1 MNIFEL
7 LAQPMSI
14 TLISASWVDL
24 IVITIAFAIALL
36 VRRISRFLA
45 KPFVRL
51 GQFASRKKIMSDE
64 RRQTLRGLFAS
75 IISFFAFTLALFFA
89 LSRFIDT
96 NTLVWVAGL
105 FSAAFGLGAR
115 PLVSDFLS
123 GVGFLFEDTFD
134 VGEKVEIHAGVTVE
148 GVIEM
153 VNLRTTLI
161 RAPEGEIYTVP
172 NGEIRVVRNF
182 SRGIFSIA
190 RITLHVAAEDLQ
202 RTLEQLENMAEDAV
216 LHLPNLLEPWHV
228 YSETGALG
236 ANTQLTI
243 VAKARFGRAADM
255 RPRLLTFVQERL
267 THENIHLAN

>member
-7 LAQPMSI
+7 FAQPMNTI
-14 TLISASWVDL
+14 VISASWVDL
-24 IVITIAFAIALL
+24 IVIMIAFAIALL
-36 VRRISRFLA
+36 VRRISKFLA

-51 GQFASRKKIMSDE
+51 GQFASRKKVMSDE

-75 IISFFAFTLALFFA
+75 IISFFAFTLAVFFA

-134 VGEKVEIHAGVTVE
+134 VGEKVEVYAGATVE

-202 RTLEQLENMAEDAV
+202 RTLDQLESMAEDAV
-216 LHLPNLLEPWHV
+216 LHLPNLLEPWQV

-255 RPRLLTFVQERL
+255 RPRLLTFIQERL
-267 THENIHLAN
+267 THENIHLSN